1 MPDLDRVRTHAAS
14 ETGLCVVSTTRPD
27 GSAHA
32 TVVNAGVLP
41 HPVSGSD
48 VVAFVVRGSAR
59 KLDHFRRTGRCA
71 VTFRRGWTWAGVEG
85 PVDIAGPDDRLDGFD
100 RADLP
105 QLLRDVF
112 TAAGGT
118 HDDWPEY
125 DRVMVKERRAVVM
138 VRPER
143 VSGR

>member
-1 MPDLDRVRTHAAS
+1 MARLDQVRALAAS
-14 ETGLCVVSTTRPD
+14 ETGLCVVSTTRDD
-27 GSAHA
+27 GSPHA

-41 HPVSGSD
+41 HPTQHHD
-48 VVAFVVRGSAR
+48 VVGFVVRGNAR

-71 VTFRRGWTWAGVEG
+71 VTFRRSWSWAGVEG
-85 PVDIAGPDDRLDGFD
+85 RVDIVGPDDTAEGLSGPAF
-100 RADLP
+100 A

-118 HDDWPEY
+118 HDDWDEY
-125 DRVMVKERRAVVM
+125 DRVMRRERRAVVL
-138 VRPER
+138 VHPDR

>member
-1 MPDLDRVRTHAAS
+1 MSSLDRVRELAGT

-27 GSAHA
+27 GSPHA

-41 HPVSGSD
+41 HPVTGDD
-48 VVAFVVRGSAR
+48 VVGFVVRGNAR

-71 VTFRRGWTWAGVEG
+71 VTFRRTWSWAGVEG
-85 PVDIAGPDDRLDGFD
+85 PVDIAGPDDILDGFD
-100 RADLP
+100 PLRLP

-112 TAAGGT
+112 LAAGGT

-125 DRVMVKERRAVVM
+125 DRVMLEERRAVVL
-138 VRPER
+138 VTPER
-143 VSGR
+143 VNGR